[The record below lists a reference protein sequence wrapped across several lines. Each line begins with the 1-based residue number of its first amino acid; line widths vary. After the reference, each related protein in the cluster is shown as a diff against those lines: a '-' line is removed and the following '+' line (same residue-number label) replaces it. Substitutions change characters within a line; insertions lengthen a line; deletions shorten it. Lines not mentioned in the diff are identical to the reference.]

1 MTDLI
6 WFILMGVL
14 FALLGSLFIVLGWL
28 IWKKQKMNLIIRYHC
43 DKVREENKEAY
54 CRLAGIGVLL
64 IGLGFLLSGIF
75 TVFFQSVFTFL
86 PMAAG
91 LLIGLALLISAVVK
105 YNH

>member
-1 MTDLI
+1 MTDTV

-14 FALLGSLFIVLGWL
+14 FVLLGILFIALGWL

-54 CRLAGIGVLL
+54 CKLAGTGVLL
-64 IGLGFLLSGIF
+64 MGLGFLLSGIF
-75 TVFFQSVFTFL
+75 TVFFQSVFTFI

-91 LLIGLALLISAVVK
+91 LVIGIALLISAVVK
-105 YNH
+105 YNR

>member
-1 MTDLI
+1 MTDAI

-14 FALLGSLFIVLGWL
+14 FVLLGILFIVLGWL

-54 CRLAGIGVLL
+54 CKLAGIGVLL
-64 IGLGFLLSGIF
+64 MGLGFLLSGVF
-75 TVFFQSVFTFL
+75 TVFFQSVFTFI

-91 LLIGLALLISAVVK
+91 LVIGIALLISAVVK

>member
-1 MTDLI
+1 MTDAI

-14 FALLGSLFIVLGWL
+14 FVLLGILFIVLGWL

-54 CRLAGIGVLL
+54 CKLAGIGVLL
-64 IGLGFLLSGIF
+64 MGLGFLLSGIF
-75 TVFFQSVFTFL
+75 TVFFQSALTFI

-91 LLIGLALLISAVVK
+91 LVIGITLLISAVVK
-105 YNH
+105 YNR

>member
-1 MTDLI
+1 MTDAI

-14 FALLGSLFIVLGWL
+14 FVLLGILFIVLGWL

-64 IGLGFLLSGIF
+64 MGLGFLLSGIF
-75 TVFFQSVFTFL
+75 TVFFQSVFTFI

-91 LLIGLALLISAVVK
+91 LVIGIALLISAVVK

>member
-1 MTDLI
+1 MNDYI
-6 WFILMGVL
+6 WFILTGVL
-14 FALLGSLFIVLGWL
+14 FALLGVLFAVLGWL
-28 IWKKQKMNLIIRYHC
+28 IWKKQKMNLIIRHHC

-54 CRLAGIGVLL
+54 CKLAGSGVL
-64 IGLGFLLSGIF
+64 IMGTGFLLSGIC
-75 TVFFQSVFTFL
+75 TMFFQSVLTFV

>member
-14 FALLGSLFIVLGWL
+14 FALLGILFMVLGWL

-64 IGLGFLLSGIF
+64 MGLGFLLSGIF
-75 TVFFQSVFTFL
+75 TVFFRSVFTFL

-91 LLIGLALLISAVVK
+91 LVIGTALLISAVVK
-105 YNH
+105 YNR

>member
-1 MTDLI
+1 MTDTV

-14 FALLGSLFIVLGWL
+14 FALLGSLFIALGWL

-64 IGLGFLLSGIF
+64 MGLGFLLSGIF
-75 TVFFQSVFTFL
+75 TVFFQSVFTFI

-91 LLIGLALLISAVVK
+91 LVIGIVLLISAVVK
-105 YNH
+105 YNR

>member
-1 MTDLI
+1 MTDTV

-14 FALLGSLFIVLGWL
+14 FALLGILFIVLGWL

-43 DKVREENKEAY
+43 AKVREENKEAY

-64 IGLGFLLSGIF
+64 MGLGFLLSGIF
-75 TVFFQSVFTFL
+75 TVFFQSVFTFI

-91 LLIGLALLISAVVK
+91 LVIGIALLISAVVK

>member
-1 MTDLI
+1 MNDYI
-6 WFILMGVL
+6 WFILTGVL
-14 FALLGSLFIVLGWL
+14 FALLGVLFAVLGWL

-54 CRLAGIGVLL
+54 CKLAGIGVLL
-64 IGLGFLLSGIF
+64 MGLGFLLSGVF
-75 TVFFQSVFTFL
+75 TVFFQSVFTFI

-91 LLIGLALLISAVVK
+91 LVIGIALLISAVVK

>member
-1 MTDLI
+1 MNDVI
-6 WFILMGVL
+6 WFILTGVLLVLLGVL
-14 FALLGSLFIVLGWL
+14 FAVLGWL

-54 CRLAGIGVLL
+54 CKLAGIGVLL
-64 IGLGFLLSGIF
+64 MGLGFFLSGIF
-75 TVFFQSVFTFL
+75 TVFFQSVFTFI

-91 LLIGLALLISAVVK
+91 LVIGIALLITAVVK

>member
-1 MTDLI
+1 MTDAI

-14 FALLGSLFIVLGWL
+14 FVLLGILFIVLGWL

-54 CRLAGIGVLL
+54 CKLAGIGVLL
-64 IGLGFLLSGIF
+64 MGLGFLLSGIF
-75 TVFFQSVFTFL
+75 TVFFQSVFTFI

-91 LLIGLALLISAVVK
+91 LVIGIALLISAVVK

>member
-1 MTDLI
+1 MNDVI
-6 WFILMGVL
+6 WFILTGVLLALLGVL
-14 FALLGSLFIVLGWL
+14 FAVLGWL

-54 CRLAGIGVLL
+54 CRLAGIGVFLM
-64 IGLGFLLSGIF
+64 GLGFFLSGIF
-75 TVFFQSVFTFL
+75 TVFFQSVFTFI

-91 LLIGLALLISAVVK
+91 LVIGIALLISAVVK

>member
-1 MTDLI
+1 MNDVI
-6 WFILMGVL
+6 WFILTGVLLVLLGVL
-14 FALLGSLFIVLGWL
+14 FAVLGWL

-54 CRLAGIGVLL
+54 CKLAGIGVLL
-64 IGLGFLLSGIF
+64 MGLGFFLSGIF
-75 TVFFQSVFTFL
+75 TVFFQSVFTFI

-91 LLIGLALLISAVVK
+91 LVIGIALLISAVVK